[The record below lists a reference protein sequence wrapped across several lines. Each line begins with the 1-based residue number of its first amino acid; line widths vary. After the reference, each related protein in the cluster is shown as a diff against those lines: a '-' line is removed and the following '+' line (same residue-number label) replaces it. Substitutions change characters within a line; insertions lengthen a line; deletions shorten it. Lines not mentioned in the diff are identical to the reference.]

1 MQHIIK
7 LVAIDLNSDLQYIY
21 LLAFR
26 KLLGVS
32 SDAEICIMEYLKP
45 FTIAD
50 EFSYVTDQITKLLHL
65 DDPNILVEGCKT
77 VMASDDVYGIK
88 FFSDDQIE
96 QLYCHH
102 NTPLLLQELS
112 YLWSWSNH
120 SVLRILVGACDE
132 AIKLLDVFD
141 SHLDPFEPIASYPVF
156 ESVPTDATAQTTLI
170 VKFTRD
176 VQEFTLQVVF
186 DLCSIVV
193 SNCGITHYCP
203 QLIATQHTQGSYTI
217 YWSIPKCVINII
229 SSKVLQ
235 HSSKLNDMGMLEVTI
250 YPDTKIITGDVANL
264 NVSLK

>member
-1 MQHIIK
+1 MST
-7 LVAIDLNSDLQYIY
+7 LVYSTYMY

-32 SDAEICIMEYLKP
+32 SDVQICIMKYLKP

-65 DDPNILVEGCKT
+65 DDPKLLVEGCKT

-88 FFSDDQIE
+88 FFSDDQIIR
-96 QLYCHH
+96 LNCYHS
-102 NTPLLLQELS
+102 TPLLLQELS
-112 YLWSWSNH
+112 HLWSWSNH
-120 SVLRILVGACDE
+120 SMLRVLVETCDK
-132 AIKLLDVFD
+132 AVKLLDVFD
-141 SHLDPFEPIASYPVF
+141 SHLDPFEPITSYPVF
-156 ESVPTDATAQTTLI
+156 ETVPTDATSQTTLI

-203 QLIATQHTQGSYTI
+203 QLIATQHTQGFIII
-217 YWSIPKCVINII
+217 YWSIPKCVINLI
-229 SSKVLQ
+229 STKVLQ
-235 HSSKLNDMGMLEVTI
+235 HSSKLYNMGMLEVTI
-250 YPDTKIITGDVANL
+250 YPDTKIITGNIANS